1 VSAATRSAAAI
12 ELAIAIAD
20 RAARVDIEC
29 HCHRVLGEG
38 AAAYYDLD
46 SAKGHPVS
54 DGDVQAA
61 ERYLSAS
68 GLLERHPTWPH
79 LVRFVDQAQA
89 PSAGEEG

>member
-1 VSAATRSAAAI
+1 M
-12 ELAIAIAD
+12 ELAIGIAD
-20 RAARVDIEC
+20 RATRVDIEC

-38 AAAYYDLD
+38 NEAYYDLD

-61 ERYLSAS
+61 EHYLMER

-79 LVRFVDQAQA
+79 LVRFVVEGPQA
-89 PSAGEEG
+89 PGAGEDA